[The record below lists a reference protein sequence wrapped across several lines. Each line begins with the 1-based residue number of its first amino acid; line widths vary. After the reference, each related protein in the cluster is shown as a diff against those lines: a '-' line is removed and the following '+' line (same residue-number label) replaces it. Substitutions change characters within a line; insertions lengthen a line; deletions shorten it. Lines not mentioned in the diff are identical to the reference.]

1 MSNRPIRVGIIGA
14 GAIGYRVAKGFA
26 THAETELVA
35 ICDTNPELAAKVAA
49 ELGAPR
55 WSTDFRELLDQV
67 DLVYLGVPPKFHHAM
82 ALEILAADIHL
93 FCEKPLALNLAEA
106 ESMYGAALR
115 SCKVHAVNLSG
126 HYSASARLFL
136 EQLQAGYIGEFRRAE
151 IAMVFPQWPRGW
163 QQNGWIAGREQ
174 GGPVREVGPHM
185 FYLILQAF
193 GPVKR
198 VHAMMEYP
206 TAPQQSARVEPACET
221 GAYGV
226 LELAS
231 GHLVTV
237 KALCGVQRENEMTVT
252 AYGTGGT
259 LSLKNFSLLGAQD
272 DGALQPLAPTAEA
285 PNAITEL
292 VKAVRGEA
300 ADLPGFEVGLAIQQ
314 ILEAWERSAATG
326 EWVALS

>member
-14 GAIGYRVAKGFA
+14 GAIGYRVAKSFA
-26 THAETELVA
+26 THADAELVA
-35 ICDTNPELAAKVAA
+35 ICDTNADLAAKVAT
-49 ELGAPR
+49 ELGAPH
-55 WSTDFRELLDQV
+55 WSTDYRTILERV
-67 DLVYLGVPPKFHHAM
+67 DLVYLGVPPKFHHAI
-82 ALEILAADIHL
+82 ALELLAAGKHL

-106 ESMYGAALR
+106 ESMYEAAR
-115 SCKVHAVNLSG
+115 QSGKVHAVNLSG

-151 IAMVFPQWPRGW
+151 IEMVFPQWPRGW

-198 VHAMMEYP
+198 VHAVMEYP
-206 TAPQQSARVEPACET
+206 AGQDLPCEI

-231 GHLVTV
+231 GHLVSV
-237 KALCGVQRENEMTVT
+237 KALTGVPRENEMTVT
-252 AYGTGGT
+252 AYGTSGT

-272 DGALQPLAPTAEA
+272 DGPLQPLEPTEAA
-285 PNAITEL
+285 PNPITEL

-326 EWVALS
+326 HWVTVG